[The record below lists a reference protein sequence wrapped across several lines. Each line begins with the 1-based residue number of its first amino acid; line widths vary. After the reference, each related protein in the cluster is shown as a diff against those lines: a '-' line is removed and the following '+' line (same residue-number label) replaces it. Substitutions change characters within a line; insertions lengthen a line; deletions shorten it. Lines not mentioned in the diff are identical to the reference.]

1 MPDGEHSLEGAA
13 SLLLHQLISES
24 RLVDVK
30 TPRLRETDRR
40 SVSGEPGV
48 IQAMSD
54 LERAKAGDE
63 RAFAALVDPFR
74 RELQLHCYRLLG
86 SAQDAED
93 LVQETL
99 LAAWR
104 GLGGFEERASLR
116 SWLYRIATNRS
127 LNAIRERTR
136 RPTTENA
143 MNPSRTG
150 RAPEPSWLEPY
161 PDSALPDPAPGPEAR
176 YEQRE
181 AIQLSF
187 IVALQQLP
195 AKQRAALVLRDVLGF
210 HTDEAA
216 SILETTPQSV
226 KAGLQRARAT
236 LDSYAVER
244 ENAPLPESP
253 AERDLLATFSDAIEA
268 GDTTRVLTLLSSD
281 ARVTMPPQPG
291 ELIGHEAIG
300 VYLDRTAEV
309 RGAPLHVRPTRANG
323 QPAFG
328 CYLRSQPW
336 GMIVLTL
343 SGGEVD
349 EITLFA
355 DPALLVRFGLPE
367 RI

>member
-1 MPDGEHSLEGAA
+1 MT
-13 SLLLHQLISES
+13 
-24 RLVDVK
+24 V
-30 TPRLRETDRR
+30 
-40 SVSGEPGV
+40 
-48 IQAMSD
+48 D

-63 RAFAALVDPFR
+63 RAFASLVEPYR

-104 GLGGFEERASLR
+104 GLDRFEERASLR

-127 LNAIRERTR
+127 LNAIRDRSR
-136 RPTTENA
+136 RPARENT
-143 MNPSRTG
+143 MNLSKVH

-161 PDSALPDPAPGPEAR
+161 ADSALPDPAPGPEAR

-187 IVALQQLP
+187 IVALQNLP

-226 KAGLQRARAT
+226 KAALQRGRAT
-236 LDSYAVER
+236 LDSYTVER
-244 ENAPLPESP
+244 EQAPLPDSP
-253 AERDLLATFSDAIEA
+253 TERNLLATFSDAVEA
-268 GDTTRVLTLLSSD
+268 GDTARLLTLLSFD

-291 ELIGHEAIG
+291 ELVGHEAIG
-300 VYLDRTAEV
+300 VYLDRSAEA
-309 RGAPLHVRPTRANG
+309 RGAPLRVRPTRANG

-328 CYLRSQPW
+328 CYLRSRPW
-336 GMIVLTL
+336 GMMVLAL
-343 SGGEVD
+343 SGDKVD
-349 EITLFA
+349 EITFFA
-355 DPALLVRFGLPE
+355 DPALPGRFGLPE